1 MHLKSFQTLLTIAG
15 WFNINLCQFDISTV
29 YLHGEIDGDIYMES
43 PPSHGNGSSVWK
55 LLKGLY
61 GLKQAG
67 CIWHERLKADMEDLG
82 YVQCQRDHAVF
93 RYRTRANGDWAV
105 CTFWVDDETGVSSQ
119 EELDQVADMF
129 CRKYRILGK
138 GDLHWTLGE
147 GNSRNAQAC

>member
-1 MHLKSFQTLLTIAG
+1 
-15 WFNINLCQFDISTV
+15 
-29 YLHGEIDGDIYMES
+29 MES